1 MSPTIL
7 SQLSTP
13 FLPFESQELTDCL
26 LVPFSKFHLSIGRKV
41 VEVHHD
47 YRLYPDEYHGF
58 LFGSMRDI
66 IKGGWSLTKTSSF
79 PINDPPPQ
87 LIPVP
92 LSTLPLSG
100 TRFGLKD
107 IYDAK
112 GLPTAAGSLDYV
124 QTQEIPTETAL
135 HREVPPTGRSP
146 RVLHPNSAFAHSAH
160 SREFRDVL
168 YSWKFA

>member
-1 MSPTIL
+1 
-7 SQLSTP
+7 
-13 FLPFESQELTDCL
+13 
-26 LVPFSKFHLSIGRKV
+26 V
-41 VEVHHD
+41 VEVHLG
-47 YRLYPDEYHGF
+47 YRLYLDEYDGF

-66 IKGGWSLTKTSSF
+66 IKGGWSLTNITETSSL

-112 GLPTAAGSLDYV
+112 GLPTAAGSLAYV

-135 HREVPPTGRSP
+135 HREVLPTGRNP
-146 RVLHPNSAFAHSAH
+146 RVLHPISHTAHIPGSSEMCRIPGN
-160 SREFRDVL
+160 SREDGHLITSASNSGACAIATYV
-168 YSWKFA
+168 